1 MGGPGG
7 SVIKNPPAMWEMAG
21 DLASIPG
28 SGRFLGRG
36 QGNPLRYSCLENP
49 MDRGAWQATVQG
61 VTKSLTQLKLLST
74 RAHSMDIAQSEQTPA
89 SSITQSEQT
98 PASTDADWLRSR
110 LSGHIQS
117 SPSLHADSAKTEH
130 QVLVG

>member
-1 MGGPGG
+1 
-7 SVIKNPPAMWEMAG
+7 
-21 DLASIPG
+21 
-28 SGRFLGRG
+28 
-36 QGNPLRYSCLENP
+36 
-49 MDRGAWQATVQG
+49 MDRGAWKATVQG

-74 RAHSMDIAQSEQTPA
+74 RAHCMDITQSEQTPA
-89 SSITQSEQT
+89 STITQSEQT

-110 LSGHIQS
+110 LSGYIQS